1 MKKNMG
7 TSKNVTPAKAG
18 VQTSSRPRIVVRGR
32 LQSGTRNEILDSGFR
47 RNDADVQPPAL
58 APRLALELRTAVQNP
73 KEEKKR
79 RDKMKNGL
87 KARLVSVLLVA
98 GSVLLWGLV
107 LKAQE
112 PAVVK
117 IPHLI
122 NFQSALTDPAGNP
135 LSDGK
140 YNVLFRFLDVSGN
153 SLYEEWQNLESQDGT
168 VSAMVGSQNDLSLA
182 LLSPASVK
190 FLSVQVEGQ
199 GPEIRM
205 EIASV
210 PYAYYAEEALAVAP
224 LSIGTESIK
233 PKSITAELLAD
244 DVLAGLM
251 PSTVVQV
258 SQLDDLKGDYS
269 GTMGASKIGI
279 NGSFVYSQGNQVQ
292 NVLKDLDT
300 AIYQR
305 QVNLDV
311 GASNLQNQIN
321 TKAPTTYV
329 DDNINAAKDFFQ
341 SALDTS
347 VSLAESANQA
357 LEESLQ
363 DQIDTMPKIK
373 AHGIVSSAD
382 LSITPESARSNISG
396 VERISWGSR
405 TAYRISFR
413 EPVPFPYVV
422 VANAF
427 NSGADDGDRDDIVAI
442 ETAEQTNTSFIV
454 STVNGASGG

>member
-1 MKKNMG
+1 MKPKKSN
-7 TSKNVTPAKAG
+7 
-18 VQTSSRPRIVVRGR
+18 
-32 LQSGTRNEILDSGFR
+32 
-47 RNDADVQPPAL
+47 DVQPPAL
-58 APRLALELRTAVQNP
+58 VPRLALELRTMAQNP

-87 KARLVSVLLVA
+87 KTRLVSVLLVA

-112 PAVVK
+112 LPAVK

-122 NFQSALTDPAGNP
+122 NFQSVLTDPAGNP
-135 LSDGK
+135 LPNGRH
-140 YNVLFRFLDVSGN
+140 NVLFRLLDASGN
-153 SLYEEWQNLESQDGT
+153 SLYEERQNLESQDGA
-168 VSAMVGSQNDLSLA
+168 VSAMVGSQNDLSLN
-182 LLSPASVK
+182 LVSPASIK

-199 GPEIRM
+199 GPETRM
-205 EIASV
+205 EIVSV
-210 PYAYYAEEALAVAP
+210 PYAYYAEQALTAAP
-224 LSIGTESIK
+224 KSIGTEAIK

-244 DVLAGLM
+244 DVLAGLV
-251 PSTVVQV
+251 PSTVVQI

-305 QVNLDV
+305 QVNLDQKT
-311 GASNLQNQIN
+311 AALQMQID
-321 TKAPTTYV
+321 TKASIIYV
-329 DDNINAAKDFFQ
+329 DDNINAAKASFQ

-357 LEESLQ
+357 LEKSLQ
-363 DQIDTMPKIK
+363 DQIDAMPKIR

-382 LSITPESARSNISG
+382 LSITPEPTRSNISG

-442 ETAEQTNTSFIV
+442 ETGQQTNTSFIV
-454 STVNGASGG
+454 STVNGASGGAEITDNVSFNFAVIQ

>member
-1 MKKNMG
+1 M
-7 TSKNVTPAKAG
+7 
-18 VQTSSRPRIVVRGR
+18 
-32 LQSGTRNEILDSGFR
+32 SGTLWMLGGRIEESSLCCGERGEIMKSKKP
-47 RNDADVQPPAL
+47 NDIIQPPAL
-58 APRLALELRTAVQNP
+58 VPRLALELRTAAQNP

-87 KARLVSVLLVA
+87 KTRLVSVLLVA

-112 PAVVK
+112 LPAVK

-122 NFQSALTDPAGNP
+122 NFQSVLTDPVGNP
-135 LSDGK
+135 LPNGRH
-140 YNVLFRFLDVSGN
+140 NVLFRLLDASGN
-153 SLYEEWQNLESQDGT
+153 SLYEERQNLESQDGA
-168 VSAMVGSQNDLSLA
+168 VSAMVGSQNDLSLN
-182 LLSPASVK
+182 LVSPASIK

-199 GPEIRM
+199 GPETRM
-205 EIASV
+205 EIVSV
-210 PYAYYAEEALAVAP
+210 PYAYYAEQALAAAP
-224 LSIGTESIK
+224 KSIGTEAIK

-244 DVLAGLM
+244 DVLAGLV
-251 PSTVVQV
+251 PSTVVQI

-311 GASNLQNQIN
+311 GVFNLQNQIN

-329 DDNINAAKDFFQ
+329 DDNINAAKASFQ
-341 SALDTS
+341 SDLGIS
-347 VSLAESANQA
+347 VRLAENANQA
-357 LEESLQ
+357 LEKSLQ
-363 DQIDTMPKIK
+363 DQIDAMPKIR

-382 LSITPESARSNISG
+382 LSITPEPTRSNISG

-442 ETAEQTNTSFIV
+442 ETGQQTNTSFIV
-454 STVNGASGG
+454 STVNGASGGAEITDNVSFNFAVIQ

>member
-1 MKKNMG
+1 MKPKKSN
-7 TSKNVTPAKAG
+7 
-18 VQTSSRPRIVVRGR
+18 
-32 LQSGTRNEILDSGFR
+32 
-47 RNDADVQPPAL
+47 DVQPPAL
-58 APRLALELRTAVQNP
+58 VPRLALELRTMAQNP

-79 RDKMKNGL
+79 RDKMRNGL
-87 KARLVSVLLVA
+87 KTRLVSVLLVA

-112 PAVVK
+112 LPAVK

-122 NFQSALTDPAGNP
+122 NFQSVLTDPAGNP
-135 LSDGK
+135 LPNGRH
-140 YNVLFRFLDVSGN
+140 NVLFRLLDASGN
-153 SLYEEWQNLESQDGT
+153 SLYEERQNLESQDGA
-168 VSAMVGSQNDLSLA
+168 VSAMVGSQNDLSLN
-182 LLSPASVK
+182 LVSPASIK

-199 GPEIRM
+199 GPETRM
-205 EIASV
+205 EIVSV
-210 PYAYYAEEALAVAP
+210 PYAYYAEQALTAAP
-224 LSIGTESIK
+224 KSIGTEAIK

-244 DVLAGLM
+244 DVLAGLV
-251 PSTVVQV
+251 PSTVVQI

-305 QVNLDV
+305 QVNLDQKT
-311 GASNLQNQIN
+311 AALQMQID
-321 TKAPTTYV
+321 TKASIIYV
-329 DDNINAAKDFFQ
+329 DDNINAAKASFQ

-357 LEESLQ
+357 LEKSLQ
-363 DQIDTMPKIK
+363 DQIDAMPKIR

-382 LSITPESARSNISG
+382 LSITPEPTRSNISG

-442 ETAEQTNTSFIV
+442 ETGQQTNTSFIV
-454 STVNGASGG
+454 STVNGASGGAEITDNVSFNFAVIQ